1 MDRRA
6 FVTFAGLAG
15 LAAASGAEA
24 QQAVTPAPIVGAG
37 SQGKFLHVYAG
48 PDGKSHI
55 ELVDIGHGAA
65 LVPLTTMRA
74 VNYQP
79 TEVTWHHVPQKQFVI
94 NTTGW
99 LEVEL
104 GDGTKHRIGPGDLV
118 FLEDATGTG
127 HVTRLQGEGV
137 TCLFIGV
144 PPDFDVMAWA
154 KGEKA

>member
-1 MDRRA
+1 MDRREFSVLVGA
-6 FVTFAGLAG
+6 AGLM
-15 LAAASGAEA
+15 AASGADA
-24 QQAVTPAPIVGAG
+24 QQPVTSTPIVGAG

-55 ELVDIGHGAA
+55 ELVDIAHGAK
-65 LVPLTTMRA
+65 LVPLSTMRA

-104 GDGTKHRIGPGDLV
+104 GDGTRHKIGPGDLV

-127 HVTRLQGEGV
+127 HVTRLLGEGV
-137 TCLFIGV
+137 TCLFITV
-144 PPDFDVMAWA
+144 PEDFDVMAWA
-154 KGEKA
+154 KGAA